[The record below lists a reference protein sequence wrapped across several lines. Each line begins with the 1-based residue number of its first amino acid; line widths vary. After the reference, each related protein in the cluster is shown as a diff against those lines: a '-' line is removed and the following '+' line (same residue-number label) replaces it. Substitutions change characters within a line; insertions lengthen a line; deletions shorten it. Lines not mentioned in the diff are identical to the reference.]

1 MDIWE
6 IILNFFTAFGTIL
19 SVGVAVFLFR
29 LKTLHY
35 KRDAARVLLMEIRS
49 AEKTINEI
57 KNSSSVLIDSSIMP
71 VSSWHKFQHLFVSD
85 LDTDELNSLND
96 FYNFCTLIQSQIIL
110 RQNQHS
116 LMLEEKVKLT
126 QAEILRLSVQYS
138 SDESEFNKQKMLI
151 LDKTFFP
158 NNTWF
163 EPQAPTQRALRYVQ
177 NVNLISTSTCGSK
190 LKRIA
195 KIK

>member
-6 IILNFFTAFGTIL
+6 ITLNFFTAFGTLL
-19 SVGVAVFLFR
+19 SVAVAVFLYR
-29 LKTLHY
+29 LKTQHN

-57 KNSSSVLIDSSIMP
+57 KNSSSVLIDSSVMP

-96 FYNFCTLIQSQIIL
+96 FYNCCTLMQSQIIL
-110 RQNQHS
+110 KQNQYS
-116 LMLEEKVKLT
+116 LMLEEKVRLT
-126 QAEILRLSVQYS
+126 QAEILRLSVQYAGN
-138 SDESEFNKQKMLI
+138 EIEFDKQKTFI
-151 LDKTFFP
+151 LDDTFFL
-158 NNTWF
+158 NSTWF
-163 EPQAPTQRALRYVQ
+163 EPKAPTQRVIRYVQ
-177 NVNLISTSTCGSK
+177 NVNLISTSTCGSE